1 MSDPIV
7 IVGASQAGLQVA
19 ESLRAEGY
27 DGPLVMVGDETHL
40 PYQRPPLSKALLT
53 GESTEDRLILRG
65 PDILAR
71 RNIELVTGVR
81 VDAID
86 RATRSLRLSDGRHLA
101 YRGLALT
108 TGGRARA
115 LQIPGAGLAG
125 VVTLRTIED
134 SRRIAAGIAQ
144 ATSVAVVGGGFI
156 GLEIAA
162 AARKAGKPVV
172 VFEALDRLLARSS
185 APFVSDFFLALHTSY
200 GVDVRLGTQVTA
212 LAGEDRVTGVTT
224 TDGRTFPADLV
235 VVGVGIIPN
244 CELAQ
249 DAGIACERGIV
260 VDDCSRT
267 SDPAVVAGDCTARR
281 MPDGSLLRLESVQNA
296 IEQGKS
302 AAAALLDRGR
312 PFIAAPW
319 FWSDQYDVRLQ
330 MAGLSAGHDRI
341 VVRGAPEAR
350 KFSVFYFREGRLI
363 AVDSV
368 NRAPDHI
375 AARKLLDAGRSPSF
389 QQAADEAFAL
399 ASLAK

>member
-1 MSDPIV
+1 
-7 IVGASQAGLQVA
+7 
-19 ESLRAEGY
+19 
-27 DGPLVMVGDETHL
+27 
-40 PYQRPPLSKALLT
+40 
-53 GESTEDRLILRG
+53 
-65 PDILAR
+65 
-71 RNIELVTGVR
+71 
-81 VDAID
+81 
-86 RATRSLRLSDGRHLA
+86 
-101 YRGLALT
+101 
-108 TGGRARA
+108 
-115 LQIPGAGLAG
+115 
-125 VVTLRTIED
+125 LRTIED

-162 AARKAGKPVV
+162 AARKAGKPVI

-185 APFVSDFFLALHTSY
+185 APFVSDFFLALHASRD
-200 GVDVRLGTQVTA
+200 VDVRLSTQVTA
-212 LAGEDRVTGVTT
+212 LVGEGRVTGVTT

-249 DAGIACERGIV
+249 QAGIACERGII

-267 SDPAVVAGDCTARR
+267 SDPAVVAAGDCTARR

-302 AAAALLDRGR
+302 AAAALLERAR
-312 PFIAAPW
+312 PFVAAPW

-330 MAGLSAGHDRI
+330 MAGLSAGHDHI
-341 VVRGAPEAR
+341 VVRGAPETR
-350 KFSVFYFREGRLI
+350 KFSVFYFREERLI

-389 QQAADEAFAL
+389 EQAGDEAFGL
-399 ASLAK
+399 AGLLK